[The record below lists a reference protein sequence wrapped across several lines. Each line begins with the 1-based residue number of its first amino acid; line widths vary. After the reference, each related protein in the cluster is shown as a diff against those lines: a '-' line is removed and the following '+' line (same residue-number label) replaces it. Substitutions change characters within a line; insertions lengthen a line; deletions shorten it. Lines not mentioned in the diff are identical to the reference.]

1 MRGRGGERELDAS
14 EGGSTGRRRHGRP
27 GRAAGTS
34 ARVHLRPAR
43 SFGVRSLATSEVDVA
58 VGQQDDDSGESCRH
72 RPSDALRA
80 EQTGAPSRRPPPSA
94 RRTATPDPL
103 SSSTDMSSQPS
114 TSSAAVDS
122 PSAVVAASGPTSTT
136 TTVSDAPDELVLPNM
151 VPAKPGSDRLFYY
164 AFPPWPHVPGMLRID
179 QVRLPSSLL
188 VLGELHGEL
197 TTDLGGAVR
206 AAGPRE
212 PELAGGL
219 VQARAGGRRRR
230 RCRERR
236 LGRRRRGRP
245 VRPRRVRAPVSLPCA
260 PGVRLQELTV
270 VAPPHPQ
277 LRRPDGPPQH
287 RALSRPQEGAQA
299 PVRLAQKPQAQG
311 AAPADAPQGHRP
323 DRGPVRARRVGG
335 QRARRDAR
343 ERAVRRVCL
352 SRPQPAP
359 SAAACTMLTYFDART
374 PLHLR
379 TTPAL
384 LRIQRAAREY
394 ASSRVHVIN
403 ADQPVMQIWAN
414 VRRTFPRAP
423 LSALPE
429 ADRPAFSLSSSSRSR
444 SSRSGPRPSARS
456 SRTTTSTTTTRTA
469 CASPPALERPLAA
482 RRADRRHACSP
493 EDGRIMCHSEAG
505 LDDEPEPTSRLLDD
519 MVGTVRM
526 FLSSVYR
533 NRGLH
538 WCVSSSFARDRLLA
552 VLRTDLETKDG
563 AGTTA
568 SSTPG
573 RTSSGRSSSTS
584 RRTASSPRQRSC
596 RSSSRSRPCA
606 SRRGPRCA

>member
-1 MRGRGGERELDAS
+1 
-14 EGGSTGRRRHGRP
+14 
-27 GRAAGTS
+27 
-34 ARVHLRPAR
+34 
-43 SFGVRSLATSEVDVA
+43 
-58 VGQQDDDSGESCRH
+58 
-72 RPSDALRA
+72 
-80 EQTGAPSRRPPPSA
+80 
-94 RRTATPDPL
+94 
-103 SSSTDMSSQPS
+103 
-114 TSSAAVDS
+114 
-122 PSAVVAASGPTSTT
+122 
-136 TTVSDAPDELVLPNM
+136 
-151 VPAKPGSDRLFYY
+151 
-164 AFPPWPHVPGMLRID
+164 
-179 QVRLPSSLL
+179 
-188 VLGELHGEL
+188 
-197 TTDLGGAVR
+197 
-206 AAGPRE
+206 
-212 PELAGGL
+212 
-219 VQARAGGRRRR
+219 
-230 RCRERR
+230 
-236 LGRRRRGRP
+236 
-245 VRPRRVRAPVSLPCA
+245 
-260 PGVRLQELTV
+260 
-270 VAPPHPQ
+270 
-277 LRRPDGPPQH
+277 
-287 RALSRPQEGAQA
+287 
-299 PVRLAQKPQAQG
+299 
-311 AAPADAPQGHRP
+311 
-323 DRGPVRARRVGG
+323 
-335 QRARRDAR
+335 
-343 ERAVRRVCL
+343 
-352 SRPQPAP
+352 
-359 SAAACTMLTYFDART
+359 MLTYFDART

-414 VRRTFPRAP
+414 VRRAFPRAP

-429 ADRPAFSLSSSSRSR
+429 ADRPAFSLFSSSRSR

-456 SRTTTSTTTTRTA
+456 SRMTTSTTTTRTA

-493 EDGRIMCHSEAG
+493 EDGRIMCHPEAG
-505 LDDEPEPTSRLLDD
+505 LDDEPEPTSRLHDD

-538 WCVSSSFARDRLLA
+538 WCVSSSARDRLLA
-552 VLRTDLETKDG
+552 VLRTDLETTDG